1 MLTTPKQMTNIHT
14 HTQWRGY
21 HHNLTIRFPL
31 VTQNA
36 NHKPL
41 LSDKASVHNLTMMQR
56 DMISKQGAT
65 IERHS
70 ILLMYNEIRT
80 GLRHVLDRRSSYIRS
95 GWSYSGVAQ
104 KSRRDWASFVFTIRL
119 RESESG
125 AEWRAA
131 SEPQEPVDQDATA
144 RCEFASI
151 GSLQQSEATPS
162 CYMMSHSFVYSYVG
176 RFWTAPTDQQ
186 TACVCFCF
194 CLCYLQTHTLASHR
208 IAPRGHFLPLHLA
221 LASRRATTICYKTF
235 FAHHN
240 LAI

>member
-1 MLTTPKQMTNIHT
+1 
-14 HTQWRGY
+14 
-21 HHNLTIRFPL
+21 
-31 VTQNA
+31 
-36 NHKPL
+36 
-41 LSDKASVHNLTMMQR
+41 
-56 DMISKQGAT
+56 MISKQGAS

-119 RESESG
+119 RESEWSG
-125 AEWRAA
+125 ALRANHRNLSIKTRLRAA
-131 SEPQEPVDQDATA
+131 NLHLSD
-144 RCEFASI
+144 

-235 FAHHN
+235 LHTTILPYKRARPFKLPFFYQCN
-240 LAI
+240 AIFSGIECLFLLWQRHS